1 MYRNF
6 LTAMKDEG
14 ITYSQIGN
22 LLGCR
27 YQTVSDVVNGVTKKG
42 FYYEDAMKIR
52 KVLFPK
58 YNLEYL
64 FQRES

>member
-1 MYRNF
+1 
-6 LTAMKDEG
+6 MKDEG